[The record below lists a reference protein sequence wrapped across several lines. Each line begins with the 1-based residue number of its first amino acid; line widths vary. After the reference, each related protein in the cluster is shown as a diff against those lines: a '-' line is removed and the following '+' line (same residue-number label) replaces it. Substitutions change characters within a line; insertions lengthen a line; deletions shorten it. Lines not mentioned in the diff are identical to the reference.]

1 MALKHAVIFLLQLRN
16 DFGILIWL
24 FCGIKYKTMK
34 HNSFKAFALY
44 GFVTLLAA
52 CHKDDGMPNS
62 KPARIS
68 IENVL
73 DSRPLVESGTF
84 KGSGTPPV
92 ILPGQSASLS
102 FSAAKNQRL
111 TFATMYGWSNDLF
124 FAPANPGIKLYNDDG
139 TPITGDVSAQV
150 KLWDNGTRVNQ
161 APGAAV
167 MHPGT
172 AEASPKMVKEVN
184 GMDDYGNS
192 YLPAPQLMKLVLAY
206 NGNSMFTLTIT
217 NISGGTT
224 NQTPFSPGVWAIS
237 YVAGG
242 NLLLPEPVYSAG
254 KLSANGLTNIAEAGD
269 NSVLSAYLTGKT
281 GIFTPLSPVLVVVYT
296 GNENPIYMV
305 GEKDR
310 GEGLKELAQKGN
322 ADILAAYLK
331 TKSMVKDVYVLKEA
345 TTTVLLPPVNESGG
359 GKVTQQLM
367 LKPGYKIAIATMYGF
382 SNDWFFATSGDG
394 WEASMKGDLSTGVGL
409 YDDGTAINQFPGAGI
424 TQFNLAGTPLAESKP
439 IMAVPNPNAF
449 TTLPAI
455 NKIIKVTLE

>member
-1 MALKHAVIFLLQLRN
+1 
-16 DFGILIWL
+16 
-24 FCGIKYKTMK
+24 MK
-34 HNSFKAFALY
+34 HNSLKTFALY
-44 GFVTLLAA
+44 ASVALLAA
-52 CHKDDGMPNS
+52 CHKDDDMDTDR
-62 KPARIS
+62 PATIS

-84 KGSGTPPV
+84 KGNGTPPV
-92 ILPGQSASLS
+92 ILPGQSATLS

-111 TFATMYGWSNDLF
+111 SFATMYGWSNDLF
-124 FAPANPGIKLYNDDG
+124 FAPVNPGIKLYNDDG

-150 KLWDNGTRVNQ
+150 KLWDNGTRMNQ

-172 AEASPKMVKEVN
+172 AETSPKMIKEVN
-184 GMDDYGNS
+184 GMDDQGNS
-192 YLPAPQLMKLVLAY
+192 YLPASQLMKLALVY
-206 NGNSMFTLTIT
+206 NGNSTFTLTIT
-217 NISGGTT
+217 NVSGGTA
-224 NQTPFSPGVWAIS
+224 NETPFSPGVWAIS

-269 NSVLSAYLTGKT
+269 NSVLSTYLTGKT

-296 GNENPIYMV
+296 GDENPLFKV

-322 ADILAAYLK
+322 ADVLAATLK
-331 TKSMVKDVYVLKEA
+331 MKGMVKAVYVLKEA
-345 TTTVLLPPVNESGG
+345 SSTVLLPAMGESMG

-367 LKPGYKIAIATMYGF
+367 IKPGYKIAIATMYGF

-394 WEASMKGDLSTGVGL
+394 WDATMKGDRSTSVGL
-409 YDDGTAINQFPGAGI
+409 YDNGTAIDQFPGAGI
-424 TQFNLAGTPLAESKP
+424 TQFNLAGTPLTESKV
-439 IMAVPNPNAF
+439 IAAVPNPNAF

-455 NKIIKVTLE
+455 NKIIKVTVE

>member
-1 MALKHAVIFLLQLRN
+1 
-16 DFGILIWL
+16 
-24 FCGIKYKTMK
+24 MK
-34 HNSFKAFALY
+34 HNSLKTFALY
-44 GFVTLLAA
+44 ASVALLAA
-52 CHKDDGMPNS
+52 CHKDDDMDTDR
-62 KPARIS
+62 PATIS

-84 KGSGTPPV
+84 KGNGTPPV
-92 ILPGQSASLS
+92 ILPGQSATLS

-111 TFATMYGWSNDLF
+111 SFATMYGWSNDLF
-124 FAPANPGIKLYNDDG
+124 FAPVNPGIKLYNDDG

-150 KLWDNGTRVNQ
+150 KLWDNGTRMNQ

-172 AEASPKMVKEVN
+172 AEASPKMIKEVN
-184 GMDDYGNS
+184 GMDDQGNS
-192 YLPAPQLMKLVLAY
+192 FLPASQLMKLTLVY
-206 NGNSMFTLTIT
+206 NGNSTFTLTIT
-217 NISGGTT
+217 NVSGGTA
-224 NQTPFSPGVWAIS
+224 NETPFSPGVWAIS

-269 NSVLSAYLTGKT
+269 NSVLSTYLTGKT

-296 GNENPIYMV
+296 GDENPLFKV

-322 ADILAAYLK
+322 ADVLAATLK
-331 TKSMVKDVYVLKEA
+331 MKGMVKAVYVLKEA
-345 TTTVLLPPVNESGG
+345 SSTVLLPAMGESMG

-367 LKPGYKIAIATMYGF
+367 IKPGYKIAIATMYGF

-394 WEASMKGDLSTGVGL
+394 WDATMKGDRSTSVGL
-409 YDDGTAINQFPGAGI
+409 YDNGTAIDQFPGAGI
-424 TQFNLAGTPLAESKP
+424 TQFNLAGTPLTESKV
-439 IMAVPNPNAF
+439 IAAVPNPNAF

-455 NKIIKVTLE
+455 NKIIKVTVE